1 MLLRPLSRLLCT
13 LLLGSGLVA
22 TAHATDVDAVNIAD
36 GNGLH
41 VVSAQAV
48 DNRTTDITFA
58 TANLPFTATV
68 RVVVPDG
75 YADSGQR
82 YPVLYLL
89 HGGGGTHV
97 DWTNLGA
104 EQVTANQPVILIQ
117 PDGGKGSWYADALV
131 PGADGLPRWET
142 YITTQLIP
150 WVDAH
155 LRTEAYRNGRA
166 IAGLSMGGYGAMSYA
181 ARHPNLF
188 VSASAFSGAVD
199 TSDALV
205 ANWIGVSPIIDV
217 RLPYSIFGPYPADT
231 ALRQAHNPT
240 NLAANLRG
248 IHLAFY
254 YGNGNA
260 GPLDN
265 VPTNIPPVV
274 ANFMGWIQENQVYQM
289 NVNMDNRLNALG
301 IAHDEHYYGNG
312 MHAGPYWARD
322 FQQEFPVIMAT
333 FANPPAPGNAVVD
346 GDFEAADMGPW
357 VCVNSCGTD
366 HGAGL
371 SQSGQGNGWA
381 RNWTGWN
388 DIHQTV
394 QVAANTP
401 YHLSGWVRTS
411 GNHHDGFFGVRT
423 TSGTVIGEAH
433 FGNSLNGYTHLTV
446 DINTGSNTQ
455 VDVYAGVWGA
465 WSDTWMQ
472 VDNVSLTPN

>member
-1 MLLRPLSRLLCT
+1 MLRQFASLASLT
-13 LLLGSGLVA
+13 LLLAFSLPA
-22 TAHATDVDAVNIAD
+22 QANDTQAINLAN
-36 GNGLH
+36 GNGLTIIGST
-41 VVSAQAV
+41 VV
-48 DNRTTDITFA
+48 DNRTVDVTFTTAALPFSA
-58 TANLPFTATV
+58 TA
-68 RVVVPDG
+68 RIVVPDG
-75 YADSGQR
+75 YASGNQR
-82 YPVLYLL
+82 YPVIYLL

-104 EQVTANQPVILIQ
+104 ERVTANQPVILIQ
-117 PDGGKGSWYADALV
+117 PDGGKGSWFADALV

-155 LRTEAYRNGRA
+155 LRTQATRNSRA

-199 TSDALV
+199 TSGDLV

-217 RLPYSIFGPYPADT
+217 RLPYSIFGAYPLDT

-248 IHLAFY
+248 MHLAFY

-260 GPLDN
+260 GPLDD
-265 VPTNIPPVV
+265 VDHNIPSPVS
-274 ANFMGWIQENQVYQM
+274 NFMGWIQENQVYQM
-289 NVNMDNRLNALG
+289 NINMSNKLDALG
-301 IAHDEHYYGNG
+301 IAHDEQDYGNG
-312 MHAGPYWARD
+312 MHTGGYWARD

-333 FANPPAPGNAVVD
+333 FAHPPAAGNAVVD
-346 GDFEAADMGPW
+346 GDFEAAGMGPW
-357 VCVNSCGTD
+357 VCVKSCGTD

-371 SQSGQGNGWA
+371 AKSGSGNGWA
-381 RNWTGWN
+381 RNWSGWN

-401 YHLSGWVRTS
+401 YLLSGWVRTS
-411 GNHHDGFFGVRT
+411 NNSHNGFFGVRT
-423 TSGTVIGEAH
+423 TDGQVIGEAH
-433 FGNSLNGYTHLTV
+433 FGNSLNGYTQLTV
-446 DINTGSNTQ
+446 NINTGNNPQ

-472 VDNVSLTPN
+472 LDNVSLTPI